1 MPRGEQVM
9 KMEGSFSMRQYEKLG
24 RPKKCIISK
33 WLLVLL

>member
-24 RPKKCIISK
+24 RKTKKMYYF
-33 WLLVLL
+33 